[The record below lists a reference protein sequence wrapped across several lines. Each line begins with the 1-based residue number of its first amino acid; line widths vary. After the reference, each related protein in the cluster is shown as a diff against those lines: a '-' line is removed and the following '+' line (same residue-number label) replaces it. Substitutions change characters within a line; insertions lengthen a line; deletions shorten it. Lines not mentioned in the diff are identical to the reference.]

1 VRVIEEA
8 RRAAARSVNAVMTA
22 TYWFVGRRI
31 VELEQR
37 GQARAAYGEALLERL
52 SNDLTAR
59 FRRGF
64 SVDNLETMWLFFLA
78 YPPAISETASRQ
90 SSGKRSSEALSRN
103 LT

>member
-1 VRVIEEA
+1 MAMADYDGLLADVVHVIEDA

-37 GQARAAYGEALLERL
+37 GQVRAAYGEALLERL

-59 FRRGF
+59 
-64 SVDNLETMWLFFLA
+64 L
-78 YPPAISETASRQ
+78 
-90 SSGKRSSEALSRN
+90 
-103 LT
+103 